1 MNVRLWSVLTFV
13 LSAAAGRAAPPE
25 ERPELA
31 PCFADE
37 KVIGTFVLHDVQT
50 GAVRVHN
57 PARAAH
63 RFVPASTFKLTNTLI
78 GLETGAIASVDEILP
93 YGGKPQRLKIWEND
107 MSAREAIKVS
117 NVPVYQELA
126 RRIGPVRMADWLKKL
141 NYGNAESGP
150 VVDRFWLDGPLTIS
164 ALEQAEFLARLTSGK
179 LPVHASTVAAISEI
193 TLIEE
198 THGCRL
204 HAKTGWADGPDPDVG
219 WWVGWIE
226 KDGRFVTFALNLEI
240 NTDADAPK
248 RLTIGR
254 ACLKALGALK

>member
-57 PARAAH
+57 P
-63 RFVPASTFKLTNTLI
+63 
-78 GLETGAIASVDEILP
+78 
-93 YGGKPQRLKIWEND
+93 
-107 MSAREAIKVS
+107 
-117 NVPVYQELA
+117 
-126 RRIGPVRMADWLKKL
+126 
-141 NYGNAESGP
+141 
-150 VVDRFWLDGPLTIS
+150 
-164 ALEQAEFLARLTSGK
+164 
-179 LPVHASTVAAISEI
+179 
-193 TLIEE
+193 
-198 THGCRL
+198 
-204 HAKTGWADGPDPDVG
+204 
-219 WWVGWIE
+219 
-226 KDGRFVTFALNLEI
+226 VTFALNLEI
-240 NTDADAPK
+240 STDADAPK